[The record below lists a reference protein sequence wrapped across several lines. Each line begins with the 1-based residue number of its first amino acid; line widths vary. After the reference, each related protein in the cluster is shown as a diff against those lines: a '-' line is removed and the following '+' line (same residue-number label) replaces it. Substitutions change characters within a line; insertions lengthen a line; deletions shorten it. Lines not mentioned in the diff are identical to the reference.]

1 MLANSVKIDRVMHRA
16 TPVVAASRRGADA
29 CGQQNA
35 PGPGLQWDLV
45 EAVAGV
51 FPQADYTC
59 GIESAWTAPVYQAP
73 SAEVST
79 AEPGSS
85 ANTLA

>member
-1 MLANSVKIDRVMHRA
+1 M
-16 TPVVAASRRGADA
+16 RGADA

-35 PGPGLQWDLV
+35 LGPGLQRDLA

-51 FPQADYTC
+51 FPQADYMR
-59 GIESAWTAPVYQAP
+59 GIESAGTAPVYQAQ
-73 SAEVST
+73 ALRVST